1 MSRSNRPMTTP
12 PMQLCGISEVAP
24 GSVLGSI
31 VSDPRKPDHDLLRP
45 GVTLDRD
52 LLAGLKQRGVSQLW
66 IEDNL
71 TKDLDAAVA
80 PGLTASRLATYTQ
93 LRDTLSACA
102 RRSVS
107 CADMQGYRQAIMGMV
122 LESIA
127 SSQYASLTDALFGA
141 GGQASHGTNVAYLS
155 LLCGLHIEAYV
166 IREQPRLPVKDAREM
181 SSLGLAGL
189 LHDIGKTKLL
199 PKVSAF
205 HDLHAKEN
213 GGDADRPDGYTD
225 HGPLGHAM
233 LECSRAPAR
242 VAYTMLHH
250 HQRFDGQGWPAM
262 PRRDDEKT
270 RQPLSGRRI
279 HIFARIVAA
288 ANVLDNLM
296 RDAEGA
302 RRPPVM
308 ALHAFASSRFDG
320 WFDPVVRAA
329 MLARIPPFAIGTQVT
344 LSNGRKGVVIRPNL
358 ASPCRPEVR
367 LIPLDDAAAPETI
380 ALDATRDIIITHAL
394 GVDVAASLYDLP
406 AATWP
411 DAADA
416 SPEANATESEAA

>member
-1 MSRSNRPMTTP
+1 MTTP
-12 PMQLCGISEVAP
+12 PMQLCGISEVPP

-45 GVTLDRD
+45 GVELDRD

-93 LRDTLSACA
+93 LRDSLSACA

-107 CADMQGYRQAIMGMV
+107 CAAMQGYRQAVMGMV

-127 SSQYASLTDALFGA
+127 SSQYAGMTDTLFGA

-166 IREQPRLPVKDAREM
+166 VREQPRLPVKDAREM

-199 PKVSAF
+199 PRVSTF

-213 GGDADRPDGYTD
+213 GGDADRPEGYTD
-225 HGPLGHAM
+225 HGSLGHAM
-233 LECSRAPAR
+233 LEFSRAPAR

-250 HQRFDGQGWPAM
+250 HQRFDGHGWPTV
-262 PRRDDEKT
+262 PRRDDDKIRE
-270 RQPLSGRRI
+270 PLSGRRI

-288 ANVLDNLM
+288 ANVLDNLL
-296 RDAEGA
+296 RDAQGE
-302 RRPPVM
+302 RRPPVA
-308 ALHAFASSRFDG
+308 ALHAFASPRFDG

-329 MLARIPPFAIGTQVT
+329 MLARIPPFAIGTQIT
-344 LSNGRKGVVIRPNL
+344 LSNGRRGVVVRPNL
-358 ASPCRPEVR
+358 ESPCRPEVR
-367 LIPLDDAAAPETI
+367 LIPDRDSDTPQTL
-380 ALDATRDIIITHAL
+380 ALDATRSVTITHAL
-394 GVDVAASLYDLP
+394 GVDVANYLYDLP
-406 AATWP
+406 AAIWP
-411 DAADA
+411 DAADEC
-416 SPEANATESEAA
+416 PEPNATESEAA